1 MNIDGHAHLD
11 YGPFGRANPDTVW
24 SKMYTYRS
32 RVAHGGAATF
42 SGELETLRSHEVAL
56 QLITEAVKAVIRS
69 VLTEPRLV
77 LDLREC

>member
-1 MNIDGHAHLD
+1 MN
-11 YGPFGRANPDTVW
+11 YGPFGGANPDTVW

-32 RVAHGGAATF
+32 RVAHGGDATF

>member
-1 MNIDGHAHLD
+1 MLRTADRLRSCTIRPGSPAARQAAR
-11 YGPFGRANPDTVW
+11 RAWGD
-24 SKMYTYRS
+24 
-32 RVAHGGAATF
+32 ATF